1 MRKLILLTAAL
12 FVAMLPVRAKKALDH
27 ADFDRWEKVAN
38 YSISNDGKWATYA
51 VNPQEGDGKLYFYD
65 TAKGNVIEI
74 KRGYAPKF
82 SSNGKWAFALVKPF
96 FNDTRKAKI
105 NKKKGFRPS
114 SGFPCHH
121 RSFLWG
127 D

>member
-12 FVAMLPVRAKKALDH
+12 FVAMLPVRAKRPLTMLT
-27 ADFDRWEKVAN
+27 
-38 YSISNDGKWATYA
+38 STDGRKWRIIPSPTMG
-51 VNPQEGDGKLYFYD
+51 NGQRMLSTHRRGDGKLYFYD

-105 NKKKGFRPS
+105 NKKRVSTFLRIPLPS
-114 SGFPCHH
+114 
-121 RSFLWG
+121 
-127 D
+127 